1 MTHVQKNKERIPRF
15 VLDSVVSIDRI
26 FQEFDSRLRVL
37 FLTTPDDENLTDWS
51 VALLFFSNY
60 SL

>member
-15 VLDSVVSIDRI
+15 VLDSVVSIDRL

-37 FLTTPDDENLTDWS
+37 FLTTPDDLILNPPNLIL
-51 VALLFFSNY
+51 V
-60 SL
+60 